1 MTKKNVLEDIELRS
15 ESVQEVLSNPPAWIV
30 RYGISIIFVIILFTL
45 IGSWFVKYPDII
57 TAKAVITSVNPPE
70 RLESRVNSRIA
81 KIYVANSEKVK
92 KGDVL
97 AILESTANY
106 QDVIKLS
113 KAIHDVNTNYQHFT
127 FPFESLKNLELG
139 EIQTAFIQFHKAYI
153 ENELNQKLHP
163 YSQEINA
170 GLSSQYENNNRLSS
184 LYAQQ
189 KLELAKL
196 SLSDQQL
203 KRSQQLFDKG
213 VISGYDLELQKVSN
227 LQAKQSYDQTNL
239 AISQQKEAINQTHK
253 QVIGSKISQKKTD
266 VTNLSSVYQALDE
279 LKKSIHIWQQ
289 NYQFIAS
296 YDGVF
301 RFQNS
306 WKENQLIKASD
317 LFATILPE
325 NQQQFVGNL
334 NVLSQNSGKI
344 RPNQKVLIKLENFPY
359 QEYGMLEGKIK
370 TMSTVT
376 DKDGNYFIEITL
388 PNGLTT
394 TFNKKIKFDKELT
407 GQADIITDEMRLIER
422 ILYQFKK
429 LTFKISFS

>member
-30 RYGISIIFVIILFTL
+30 RYGISIIFIIILFTL
-45 IGSWFVKYPDII
+45 VGSWFVKYPDII
-57 TAKAVITSVNPPE
+57 TAKAIITSVNPPE

-81 KIYVANSEKVK
+81 KIYVSNSEKVK

-113 KAIHDVNTNYQHFT
+113 KAIQAINTNYKNFT
-127 FPFESLKNLELG
+127 FPFDRLKNLELG
-139 EIQTAFIQFHKAYI
+139 EIQTAYIQFHKAYI

-170 GLSSQYENNNRLSS
+170 GLSSQNENSNRLSS
-184 LYAQQ
+184 LFAQQ

-196 SLSDQQL
+196 SLSNQQL
-203 KRSQQLFDKG
+203 KRSQELFDKG
-213 VISGYDLELQKVSN
+213 VISGYDLEIQKVSN

-239 AISQQKEAINQTHK
+239 AISQQRDAINQTHK
-253 QVIGSKISQKKTD
+253 QIIGSQISQEKAD
-266 VTNLSSVYQALDE
+266 VTDLSSVYQALDE

-289 NYQFIAS
+289 NYQFIAV

-306 WKENQLIKASD
+306 WKENQLIKTAD
-317 LFATILPE
+317 LFATILPD
-325 NQQQFVGNL
+325 NQQQFMGKL

-344 RPNQKVLIKLENFPY
+344 KQNQKVLIKLENFPY
-359 QEYGMLEGKIK
+359 QEYGMLEGKIQ

-376 DKDGNYFIEITL
+376 DKDGNYFIEITI

-394 TFNKKIKFDKELT
+394 TFDKKIKFDKELT

-422 ILYQFKK
+422 IFYQFRK
-429 LTFKISFS
+429 LAVR

>member
-1 MTKKNVLEDIELRS
+1 MANKNVLEDIELRS

-30 RYGISIIFVIILFTL
+30 RYGISIIFIIMIFTL

-57 TAKAVITSVNPPE
+57 TAKAAITSVNPPE
-70 RLESRVNSRIA
+70 RLESKVNSRIA
-81 KIYVANSEKVK
+81 KIYVSNSAKVK

-106 QDVIKLS
+106 QDVLTLT
-113 KAIHDVNTNYQHFT
+113 KAINAIKTNYQNFS
-127 FPFESLKNLELG
+127 FPFDKLRNLELG
-139 EIQTAFIQFHKAYI
+139 EIQTAYIQFHKAYI
-153 ENELNQKLHP
+153 ENELNQKLQP

-170 GLSSQYENNNRLSS
+170 GQSSQNENSNRLSS

-213 VISGYDLELQKVSN
+213 VISGYDLEIQKVNN

-253 QVIGSKISQKKTD
+253 QIIGSQISQEKTD
-266 VTNLSSVYQALDE
+266 ITNLSSVYQALDE

-289 NYQFIAS
+289 NYQFIAN

-301 RFQNS
+301 QFQNS
-306 WKENQLIKASD
+306 WKENQLIKTSD
-317 LFATILPE
+317 LLATILPE
-325 NQQQFVGNL
+325 NQQQFIGNL
-334 NVLSQNSGKI
+334 IVLSQNSGKI
-344 RPNQKVLIKLENFPY
+344 KKNQKVLIKLDNFPY
-359 QEYGMLEGKIK
+359 QEYGMLEGKIQ

-376 DKDGNYFIEITL
+376 DKDGNYFIEITI

-394 TFNKKIKFDKELT
+394 NFDKKLKFDKELM
-407 GQADIITDEMRLIER
+407 GHADIITDDMRLIER
-422 ILYQFKK
+422 IFYQFRK
-429 LTFKISFS
+429 LAIR

>member
-1 MTKKNVLEDIELRS
+1 MKKKNVLEDLELRS
-15 ESVQEVLSNPPAWIV
+15 ESVQEVLSNPPAWIL
-30 RYGISIIFVIILFTL
+30 RYGISIIFIIMILVV

-57 TAKAVITSVNPPE
+57 SAKAVITSANPPE
-70 RLESRVNSRIA
+70 RLESKVNSRIV
-81 KIYVANSEKVK
+81 KLYVANSEKVK
-92 KGDVL
+92 RGDVL

-106 QDVIKLS
+106 QDVIRL
-113 KAIHDVNTNYQHFT
+113 INVINTINTNYQNFI
-127 FPFESLKNLELG
+127 FPFDEFKNLELG
-139 EIQTAFIQFHKAYI
+139 EIQTAYIQFHKGYI

-170 GLSSQYENNNRLSS
+170 GLSSQNENSNRLSS

-196 SLSDQQL
+196 SLSDQQF

-213 VISGYDLELQKVSN
+213 VISGYDLEIQKVSN

-239 AISQQKEAINQTHK
+239 AISQQKDAINQTHK
-253 QVIGSKISQKKTD
+253 QIIGSQISQEKAD

-289 NYQFIAS
+289 NYQFIAIC
-296 YDGVF
+296 DGVF

-306 WKENQLIKASD
+306 WKENQLIKTGD

-325 NQQQFVGNL
+325 NQQKFTGNL
-334 NVLSQNSGKI
+334 IVISQNSGKI
-344 RPNQKVLIKLENFPY
+344 RQNQKVLIKLDNFPY
-359 QEYGMLEGKIK
+359 QEYGMLEGKIQ

-376 DKDGNYFIEITL
+376 DKEGNYFIEITI

-394 TFNKKIKFDKELT
+394 TFDKKLKFDKELT
-407 GQADIITDEMRLIER
+407 GHADIITDEMRLIER
-422 ILYQFKK
+422 IFYQFRK
-429 LTFKISFS
+429 LAIR

>member
-1 MTKKNVLEDIELRS
+1 MANKNVLEDIELRS

-30 RYGISIIFVIILFTL
+30 RYGISIIFIIMLFTL
-45 IGSWFVKYPDII
+45 VGSWFVKYPEII
-57 TAKAVITSVNPPE
+57 TAKAIITSVNPPE

-81 KIYVANSEKVK
+81 KIYVSNSEKVK

-113 KAIHDVNTNYQHFT
+113 KAIQAINTNYQNFT
-127 FPFESLKNLELG
+127 FPFDRLKNLELG
-139 EIQTAFIQFHKAYI
+139 EIQTAYIQFHKAYI

-170 GLSSQYENNNRLSS
+170 GLSSQNENSNRLSS

-196 SLSDQQL
+196 SLSNQQL
-203 KRSQQLFDKG
+203 KRSQELFDKG
-213 VISGYDLELQKVSN
+213 VISGYDLEIQKVSN

-239 AISQQKEAINQTHK
+239 TISQQKDAINQTHK
-253 QVIGSKISQKKTD
+253 QIIGNRISQEKAD

-289 NYQFIAS
+289 NYQFIAV

-306 WKENQLIKASD
+306 WKENQLIKTAD
-317 LFATILPE
+317 LFATILPN
-325 NQQQFVGNL
+325 NQQQFMGKL

-344 RPNQKVLIKLENFPY
+344 KQNQKVLIKLENFPY
-359 QEYGMLEGKIK
+359 QEYGMLEGKIQ
-370 TMSTVT
+370 TMSSVT
-376 DKDGNYFIEITL
+376 DKDGNYFIEITI

-394 TFNKKIKFDKELT
+394 TFDKKIKFDKELT
-407 GQADIITDEMRLIER
+407 GQADIITDDMRLIER
-422 ILYQFKK
+422 IFYQFRK
-429 LTFKISFS
+429 LTLR

>member
-15 ESVQEVLSNPPAWIV
+15 ESVQEVLSNPPAWIL
-30 RYGISIIFVIILFTL
+30 RYGISIIFIIMIFTL

-57 TAKAVITSVNPPE
+57 TAKGTITSLNPPE
-70 RLESRVNSRIA
+70 RLESKVNSRIA
-81 KIYVANSEKVK
+81 KIYVSNSAKVK

-106 QDVIKLS
+106 RDVIKLS
-113 KAIHDVNTNYQHFT
+113 KEIQAINTNYQNFT
-127 FPFESLKNLELG
+127 FPFDRLKRLELG
-139 EIQTAFIQFHKAYI
+139 EIQTSYIQFHKAYI
-153 ENELNQKLHP
+153 ENELNQKLQP

-170 GLSSQYENNNRLSS
+170 GLSSQNENSNRLSS

-196 SLSDQQL
+196 SLSNQQF

-213 VISGYDLELQKVSN
+213 VISGYDLEIQKVNN

-253 QVIGSKISQKKTD
+253 QIIGSQISQEKTD
-266 VTNLSSVYQALDE
+266 ITNLSSVYQALDE

-289 NYQFIAS
+289 NYQFVAN

-301 RFQNS
+301 QFQNS
-306 WKENQLIKASD
+306 WKENQLIKTGD
-317 LFATILPE
+317 LLATVLPE

-334 NVLSQNSGKI
+334 IVLSQNSGKI
-344 RPNQKVLIKLENFPY
+344 KHNQKVLIKLDNFPY
-359 QEYGMLEGKIK
+359 QEYGMLEGKIQ

-376 DKDGNYFIEITL
+376 DKDGNYFIEITI

-394 TFNKKIKFDKELT
+394 NFDKKLKFDKELM
-407 GQADIITDEMRLIER
+407 GHADIITDDMRLIER
-422 ILYQFKK
+422 IFYQFRK
-429 LTFKISFS
+429 LAIR

>member
-1 MTKKNVLEDIELRS
+1 MAKKNVLEDIELRS
-15 ESVQEVLSNPPAWIV
+15 ESVQEVLSNPPVWIV
-30 RYGISIIFVIILFTL
+30 RYGISIIFIIMILTL
-45 IGSWFVKYPDII
+45 LGSWFVKYPDII
-57 TAKAVITSVNPPE
+57 TAKAVVTSVNPPE
-70 RLESRVNSRIA
+70 RLEARVNSRIV
-81 KIYVANSEKVK
+81 KLYVANSEKVK

-106 QDVIKLS
+106 QDVIRLTNV
-113 KAIHDVNTNYQHFT
+113 INTINTNYQNFI
-127 FPFESLKNLELG
+127 FPFDELKNLELG
-139 EIQTAFIQFHKAYI
+139 EVQTAYIQFHKAYI
-153 ENELNQKLHP
+153 ENQLNQKLHP

-170 GLSSQYENNNRLSS
+170 GLSSQNENSNRLSS

-196 SLSDQQL
+196 SLSDQQF

-213 VISGYDLELQKVSN
+213 VISGYDLEIQKVNN

-253 QVIGSKISQKKTD
+253 QIIGSQISQEKTD

-289 NYQFIAS
+289 NYQFIAI

-306 WKENQLIKASD
+306 WKENQLIKTGD

-325 NQQQFVGNL
+325 NQQRFIGNL
-334 NVLSQNSGKI
+334 IVLSQNSGKI
-344 RPNQKVLIKLENFPY
+344 KQGQKVLIKLENFPY
-359 QEYGMLEGKIK
+359 QEYGMLKGKVQ

-376 DKDGNYFIEITL
+376 DKEGNYFVEVTM

-394 TFNKKIKFDKELT
+394 SYDKKLKFDKELT
-407 GQADIITDEMRLIER
+407 GHADIIADEMRLIER
-422 ILYQFKK
+422 IFYQFRK
-429 LTFKISFS
+429 LAIR

>member
-1 MTKKNVLEDIELRS
+1 MTKKNILEDLELRS

-30 RYGISIIFVIILFTL
+30 RYGISIIFIIIVFTL

-57 TAKAVITSVNPPE
+57 SAKAIITSVNPPQ
-70 RLESRVNSRIA
+70 RLESKVNSRIA
-81 KIYVANSEKVK
+81 KIYVSNSQKVK
-92 KGDVL
+92 KGQVL

-113 KAIHDVNTNYQHFT
+113 QTIQAININYQNFT
-127 FPFESLKNLELG
+127 FPFNSLKNIELG
-139 EIQTAFIQFHKAYI
+139 EIQTAYIQFHKAYI
-153 ENELNQKLHP
+153 EYELNQKLHP

-170 GLSSQYENNNRLSS
+170 GLSSQNENSNRLSS

-189 KLELAKL
+189 KLESAKL
-196 SLSDQQL
+196 LLSDQQL
-203 KRSQQLFDKG
+203 RRSQQLYDKG
-213 VISGYDLELQKVSN
+213 VISGYDLEIQKVSN

-253 QVIGSKISQKKTD
+253 QIIGDQISQEKTD
-266 VTNLSSVYQALDE
+266 VTDLSSVYQALDE
-279 LKKSIHIWQQ
+279 LKKSIHIWEQ
-289 NYQFIAS
+289 NYQFIAV

-306 WKENQLIKASD
+306 WKENQLIKTSD

-325 NQQQFVGNL
+325 NQKEFMGKL

-344 RPNQKVLIKLENFPY
+344 KQNQKVLIKLENFPY
-359 QEYGMLEGKIK
+359 QEYGMLEGKIQ

-376 DKDGNYFIEITL
+376 DKDGNYFIEITI

-394 TFNKKIKFDKELT
+394 TFEKKIKFDKELT

-422 ILYQFKK
+422 IFYQFR
-429 LTFKISFS
+429 KITIR

>member
-1 MTKKNVLEDIELRS
+1 M
-15 ESVQEVLSNPPAWIV
+15 
-30 RYGISIIFVIILFTL
+30 FTL
-45 IGSWFVKYPDII
+45 IGSWFVKYPDVI
-57 TAKAVITSVNPPE
+57 TSKATITSVNPPE
-70 RLESRVNSRIA
+70 RLESRVNSRITR
-81 KIYVANSEKVK
+81 IYVSNSEKVK

-113 KAIHDVNTNYQHFT
+113 KAIQAINTNYQTFS
-127 FPFESLKNLELG
+127 FPFDRLKSLQLG
-139 EIQTAFIQFHKAYI
+139 EIQTAYIQFHKAYI

-170 GLSSQYENNNRLSS
+170 GLSSQDENSNRLSS

-196 SLSDQQL
+196 LLSEQQL

-213 VISGYDLELQKVSN
+213 VISGYDLEIQQVSN
-227 LQAKQSYDQTNL
+227 LQAKQNYDQTNL
-239 AISQQKEAINQTHK
+239 AISQQKEAINQTQK
-253 QVIGSKISQKKTD
+253 QIIGNRISQEKAD

-289 NYQFIAS
+289 NYQFIAV

-306 WKENQLIKASD
+306 WKENQMIKTAD

-325 NQQQFVGNL
+325 NQQQFVGKL

-344 RPNQKVLIKLENFPY
+344 KQNQKVLIKLENFPY
-359 QEYGMLEGKIK
+359 QEYGMLEGKIQ

-388 PNGLTT
+388 PNGLIT
-394 TFNKKIKFDKELT
+394 TFNKRIKFDKELM

-422 ILYQFKK
+422 IFYQFRK
-429 LTFKISFS
+429 LTIR

>member
-30 RYGISIIFVIILFTL
+30 RYGISIIFIIMLFTL
-45 IGSWFVKYPDII
+45 VGSWFVKYPDII
-57 TAKAVITSVNPPE
+57 TAKAIITSVNPPE

-81 KIYVANSEKVK
+81 KIYVSNSDIVK

-97 AILESTANY
+97 AILESTANF

-113 KAIHDVNTNYQHFT
+113 KAIQGINTNYKNFT
-127 FPFESLKNLELG
+127 FPFNRMKNLELG
-139 EIQTAFIQFHKAYI
+139 EIQTAYIQFHKAYI

-170 GLSSQYENNNRLSS
+170 GVSSQNENSNRLSS

-196 SLSDQQL
+196 SLSNQQL
-203 KRSQQLFDKG
+203 KRSQELFDKD
-213 VISGYDLELQKVSN
+213 VISGYDLEIQKVSN

-239 AISQQKEAINQTHK
+239 AISQQKDAINQTHK
-253 QVIGSKISQKKTD
+253 QIIGSQISQEKAD
-266 VTNLSSVYQALDE
+266 VTDLSSVYQALDE

-289 NYQFIAS
+289 NYQFIAV

-306 WKENQLIKASD
+306 WKENQLIKTAD

-325 NQQQFVGNL
+325 NQQQFMGKL

-344 RPNQKVLIKLENFPY
+344 KQNQKVLIKLENFPY
-359 QEYGMLEGKIK
+359 QEYGMLEGKIQ

-376 DKDGNYFIEITL
+376 DKDGNYFIEITI
-388 PNGLTT
+388 PNGLKT
-394 TFNKKIKFDKELT
+394 TFGKKIKFDKELT

-422 ILYQFKK
+422 IFYQFRK
-429 LTFKISFS
+429 LAVR

>member
-15 ESVQEVLSNPPAWIV
+15 ESVQEVLSNPPVWIV
-30 RYGISIIFVIILFTL
+30 RYGISIIFIIILFTL

-113 KAIHDVNTNYQHFT
+113 KEIQAVNTNYQNFI
-127 FPFESLKNLELG
+127 FPFDRLKSLELG
-139 EIQTAFIQFHKAYI
+139 EIQTAYIQFHKAYI

-170 GLSSQYENNNRLSS
+170 GLSSQNENSSRLSS

-213 VISGYDLELQKVSN
+213 VISGYDLEIQKVNN

-239 AISQQKEAINQTHK
+239 AISQQKDAINQTHK
-253 QVIGSKISQKKTD
+253 QIIGNQISQEKAD

-289 NYQFIAS
+289 NYQFIAI
-296 YDGVF
+296 YDGIF

-306 WKENQLIKASD
+306 WKENQLIKTGD

-325 NQQQFVGNL
+325 NQQQFIGKL

-344 RPNQKVLIKLENFPY
+344 KQNQKVLIKLENFPY
-359 QEYGMLEGKIK
+359 QEYGMLEGKIQA
-370 TMSTVT
+370 MSTVT
-376 DKDGNYFIEITL
+376 DKDGNYFIEITI

-394 TFNKKIKFDKELT
+394 TFDKKIKFDKELT

-422 ILYQFKK
+422 IFYQFRK
-429 LTFKISFS
+429 LAVR

>member
-1 MTKKNVLEDIELRS
+1 MQKKNALEDIELRS
-15 ESVQEVLSNPPAWIV
+15 ESVQDVLSNPPTWIV
-30 RYGISIIFVIILFTL
+30 RYGISIIFVIIIFTL
-45 IGSWFVKYPDII
+45 IGSWFIKYADII
-57 TAKAVITSVNPPE
+57 TAKAIITSVTPPE

-81 KIYVANSEKVK
+81 KIYVSNSEKVK

-97 AILESTANY
+97 AILESTSNY

-113 KAIHDVNTNYQHFT
+113 KAIQAINTNYQNFS
-127 FPFESLKNLELG
+127 FPFDELKSLELG
-139 EIQTAFIQFHKAYI
+139 EIQTVYIQFHKAYI

-170 GLSSQYENNNRLSS
+170 GLSSQNENSNRLSS

-213 VISGYDLELQKVSN
+213 VVSGYDLEIQKVSN

-239 AISQQKEAINQTHK
+239 AISQQKDAINQTQK
-253 QVIGSKISQKKTD
+253 QIIGSKISQEKTD
-266 VTNLSSVYQALDE
+266 VTNLSSLYQALDE

-289 NYQFIAS
+289 NYQFIAI

-301 RFQNS
+301 RFQSS
-306 WKENQLIKASD
+306 WKENQLIKTGD

-325 NQQQFVGNL
+325 NQQRFIGNL
-334 NVLSQNSGKI
+334 IVLSQNSGKI
-344 RPNQKVLIKLENFPY
+344 KQGQKVLIKLENFPY
-359 QEYGMLEGKIK
+359 QEYGMLKGKVQ

-376 DKDGNYFIEITL
+376 DKEGNYFVEVTM

-394 TFNKKIKFDKELT
+394 SYDKKLKFDKELI
-407 GQADIITDEMRLIER
+407 GQADIVTDEMRLIER
-422 ILYQFKK
+422 IFYQFRK
-429 LTFKISFS
+429 LAIR

>member
-1 MTKKNVLEDIELRS
+1 MTKKNVSEDIELRS
-15 ESVQEVLSNPPAWIV
+15 ESVQEVLSNPPAWIL
-30 RYGISIIFVIILFTL
+30 RYGISIIFIIMLLTL

-57 TAKAVITSVNPPE
+57 SAKAVITSINPPE

-113 KAIHDVNTNYQHFT
+113 KEIQAINTNYQKFI
-127 FPFESLKNLELG
+127 FPFDRLKNLELG
-139 EIQTAFIQFHKAYI
+139 EIQTAYIQFHKAYI

-170 GLSSQYENNNRLSS
+170 GLSSQNENSNRLSS

-213 VISGYDLELQKVSN
+213 VISGYDLEIQKVSN

-253 QVIGSKISQKKTD
+253 QIIGNQISQEKAD

-279 LKKSIHIWQQ
+279 LKKNIHIWQQ
-289 NYQFIAS
+289 NYQFIAV

-306 WKENQLIKASD
+306 WKENQLIKTAD

-325 NQQQFVGNL
+325 NQQQFMGKL

-344 RPNQKVLIKLENFPY
+344 KQNQRVLIKLENFPY
-359 QEYGMLEGKIK
+359 QEYGMLEGKIQ

-394 TFNKKIKFDKELT
+394 TFDKKIKFDKELT

-422 ILYQFKK
+422 IFYQFRK
-429 LTFKISFS
+429 LAIR

>member
-1 MTKKNVLEDIELRS
+1 MTKKNILEDIELRS

-30 RYGISIIFVIILFTL
+30 RYGISIIFIIILFTL
-45 IGSWFVKYPDII
+45 VGSWFVKYPDII
-57 TAKAVITSVNPPE
+57 TAKAIITSVNPPE

-81 KIYVANSEKVK
+81 KIYVSNSEKVK

-113 KAIHDVNTNYQHFT
+113 KAIQTINTNYQNFT
-127 FPFESLKNLELG
+127 FPFDRLKSLELG
-139 EIQTAFIQFHKAYI
+139 EIQTTYIQFHKAYI
-153 ENELNQKLHP
+153 ENELNLKLHP
-163 YSQEINA
+163 FSQEINA
-170 GLSSQYENNNRLSS
+170 GLSSQNENSNRLSS

-189 KLELAKL
+189 KLESAKL

-213 VISGYDLELQKVSN
+213 VISGYDLEIQKVSN

-253 QVIGSKISQKKTD
+253 QIIGNRISQEKED
-266 VTNLSSVYQALDE
+266 VTDLSSVYQALDE

-289 NYQFIAS
+289 NYQFIAV

-306 WKENQLIKASD
+306 WKENQLIKTAD

-325 NQQQFVGNL
+325 NQQQFIGKL

-344 RPNQKVLIKLENFPY
+344 KQNQKVLIKLENFPY
-359 QEYGMLEGKIK
+359 QEYGMLEGKIQ

-394 TFNKKIKFDKELT
+394 TFDKKIKFDKELT
-407 GQADIITDEMRLIER
+407 GQADIITDDMRLIER
-422 ILYQFKK
+422 IFYQFRK
-429 LTFKISFS
+429 LAVR

>member
-30 RYGISIIFVIILFTL
+30 RYGISIIFIIMLFTL
-45 IGSWFVKYPDII
+45 VGSWFVKYPDII
-57 TAKAVITSVNPPE
+57 TAKAIITSVNPPE

-81 KIYVANSEKVK
+81 KIYVSNSDIVK

-97 AILESTANY
+97 AILESTANF

-113 KAIHDVNTNYQHFT
+113 KAIQGINTNYKNFT
-127 FPFESLKNLELG
+127 FPFNRMKNLELG
-139 EIQTAFIQFHKAYI
+139 EIQTAYIQFHKAYI

-163 YSQEINA
+163 YSQEINT
-170 GLSSQYENNNRLSS
+170 GVSSQNENSNRLSS

-196 SLSDQQL
+196 SLSNQQL
-203 KRSQQLFDKG
+203 KRSQELFDKD
-213 VISGYDLELQKVSN
+213 VISGYDLEIQKVSN

-239 AISQQKEAINQTHK
+239 AISQQKDAINQTHK
-253 QVIGSKISQKKTD
+253 QIIGSQISQEKAD
-266 VTNLSSVYQALDE
+266 VTDLSSVYQALDE

-289 NYQFIAS
+289 NYQFIAV

-306 WKENQLIKASD
+306 WKENQLIKTAD

-325 NQQQFVGNL
+325 NQQQFMGKL

-344 RPNQKVLIKLENFPY
+344 KQNQKVLIKLENFPY
-359 QEYGMLEGKIK
+359 QEYGMLEGKIQ

-376 DKDGNYFIEITL
+376 DKDGNYFIEITI
-388 PNGLTT
+388 PNGLKT
-394 TFNKKIKFDKELT
+394 TFGKKIKFDKELT

-422 ILYQFKK
+422 IFYQFRK
-429 LTFKISFS
+429 LAVR